1 MKISEAW
8 LRSLVDLD
16 GIPRQQLLDG
26 LTAAGLEVE
35 AATPVAPR
43 LDGVVIAR
51 IESAEPHPNASKLKV
66 CRVNAGTGTLR
77 QIVCGAPNARAGLV
91 APLATLGTVMPG
103 GLEIKAA
110 QLRGVDSEGMLCS
123 ASELGL
129 EADASGLLEL
139 PDDLSPGLALADALD
154 LDDVSIE
161 LKLTPNRSDCLGARG
176 LARELS
182 TIFARPLRE
191 MSPQAITLAAN
202 ERLSIRLEAG
212 AACPRYLG
220 RAVVGLDVNAGTPLW
235 MREQLRRSGL
245 RSIHP
250 LVDITNYVLL
260 ETGQPLHAFDL
271 DKLEGGIHVRR
282 GRAAETLELLDGRT
296 VTLGPEFVVVADDL
310 GAVALGGVMGGART
324 RVSSTTSR
332 VFFEAAHFAPAD
344 IMGRARKLGLVT
356 DAAHRFER
364 GVDPQ
369 APGVALELATQL
381 TLSILGGAAGQV
393 CAAERSEDLPRAA
406 VIALRQARL
415 DRVLGIAV
423 PPAQVETL
431 LTRLGCRL
439 AEIAGGW
446 SVQVPGARFDLAI
459 EEDLLEEVARLVGYD
474 HIPAISPVGSLVA
487 RSLGETCQPIAELRR
502 RLIAR
507 DFHEAVTLAFTA
519 SSAQR
524 AFVEENARLAVLA
537 NPLSADLETMRASLL
552 PGLVAALSHNQR
564 RQQTRVRLF
573 ESGRVFLDGGQLET
587 ERLAAVVCGN
597 ADAAQ
602 WGRAARTVDFHD
614 LAGVLHALVG
624 PRRTLA
630 LRPAQFP
637 WSHPGRSACVLL
649 DGQLVGQIGQL
660 HPQLAGRLDLVGE
673 CHAFEVD
680 LQMLA
685 RWPLPRAG
693 EISRFP
699 STRRDLALVLPEQVE
714 FAQVEATLREAA
726 GTPLQAV
733 ELFDIYRGAGLP
745 DGSRSLAI
753 GLIFQEHSRTLTDA
767 EVDRLIALC
776 VDRIGTALGGSLRR

>member
-35 AATPVAPR
+35 AAEPVAPR
-43 LDGVVIAR
+43 LEGVVVAR
-51 IESAEPHPNASKLKV
+51 IESAEPHPNAGKLQV
-66 CRVNAGTGTLR
+66 CRVDTGDGTLR
-77 QIVCGAPNARAGLV
+77 QIVCGAPNARVGLV

-123 ASELGL
+123 AAELGL
-129 EADASGLLEL
+129 DADASGLLEL
-139 PDDLSPGLALADALD
+139 PSDLRPGLALADALA

-191 MSPQAITLAAN
+191 SAPQSITLSAN
-202 ERLSIRLEAG
+202 ERLAIRLEAG

-220 RAVVGLDVNAGTPLW
+220 RAMVGLDVNAVTPLW
-235 MREQLRRSGL
+235 MRERLRRSGL
-245 RSIHP
+245 RCIHP

-260 ETGQPLHAFDL
+260 ETGQPMHAFDL
-271 DKLEGGIHVRR
+271 DTLEGGIHVRH
-282 GRAAETLELLDGRT
+282 GRPAETIELLDGRT
-296 VTLGPEFVVVADDL
+296 VAVGPEFVVVADDR

-332 VFFEAAHFAPAD
+332 VFFEAAHFAPAA

-364 GVDPQ
+364 GVDPH
-369 APGVALELATQL
+369 APGVALELATHL
-381 TLSILGGAAGQV
+381 TLAILGGAAGQV
-393 CAAERSEDLPRAA
+393 CAAERSGDLPRAA
-406 VIALRQARL
+406 VVELRQARL
-415 DRVLGIAV
+415 DRVLGIPVA
-423 PPAQVETL
+423 PSQVETL
-431 LTRLGCRL
+431 LTRLGCKL
-439 AEIAGGW
+439 AEVAGGW

-459 EEDLLEEVARLVGYD
+459 EEDLIEEVARLVGYD

-487 RSLGETCQPIAELRR
+487 RSLDETHQPIADLRR
-502 RLIAR
+502 RLMAR

-524 AFVEENARLAVLA
+524 AFVEEGARLAVLA
-537 NPLSADLETMRASLL
+537 NPLSADLDTMRASLL
-552 PGLVAALSHNQR
+552 PGLVAALGHNQR
-564 RQQTRVRLF
+564 RQQARVRLF
-573 ESGRVFLDGGQLET
+573 ETGRVFLDGGQIEA

-602 WGRAARTVDFHD
+602 WGRAARPVDFHD
-614 LAGVLHALVG
+614 LAGVLQVLVG
-624 PRRTLA
+624 SRRTLA
-630 LRPAQFP
+630 LTPAQFP
-637 WSHPGRSACVLL
+637 WSHPGRSAHILL
-649 DGQLVGQIGQL
+649 DGQLAGQIGQV
-660 HPQLAGRLDLVGE
+660 HPQLAGRLDLHGE
-673 CHAFEVD
+673 CYAFEVA
-680 LQMLA
+680 LQRVA
-685 RWPLPRAG
+685 EWPLPRAV

-699 STRRDLALVLPEQVE
+699 STRRDLALVLPTQVE
-714 FAQVEATLREAA
+714 FAQVERALREAA
-726 GTPLQAV
+726 GTPLQVV
-733 ELFDIYRGAGLP
+733 ELFDVYRGTGLP
-745 DGSRSLAI
+745 EGSRSLAI

-767 EVDRLIALC
+767 EVDRLITLC